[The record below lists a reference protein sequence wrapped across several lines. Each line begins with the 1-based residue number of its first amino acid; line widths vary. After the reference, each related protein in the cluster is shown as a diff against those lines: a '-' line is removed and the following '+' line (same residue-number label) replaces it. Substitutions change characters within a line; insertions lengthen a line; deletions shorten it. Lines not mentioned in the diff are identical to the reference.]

1 MTKKEKIEKL
11 QQVISQFSELITEE
25 NRHLSIGSNPSK
37 FSELLNKKR
46 TLAATYES
54 HLQGIRADSEFDE
67 DKSINEQLIFF
78 IQEFQA
84 LIEENAV
91 LLSSKI
97 QATQRVFSVIQ
108 QAVRERG
115 QPSQTYSNEGTVVP
129 VRKTYTPALS
139 VGVNNEC

>member
-37 FSELLNKKR
+37 FSELLNKKK

-78 IQEFQA
+78 IQEFQT

-115 QPSQTYSNEGTVVP
+115 QPSQTYSNEGIVVP
-129 VRKTYTPALS
+129 ARKTYTPALS

>member
-1 MTKKEKIEKL
+1 MI
-11 QQVISQFSELITEE
+11 V
-25 NRHLSIGSNPSK
+25 
-37 FSELLNKKR
+37 LL
-46 TLAATYES
+46 LV
-54 HLQGIRADSEFDE
+54 
-67 DKSINEQLIFF
+67 FF
-78 IQEFQA
+78 IQEFQS

-108 QAVRERG
+108 QAVQERG

-129 VRKTYTPALS
+129 ARKTYTPALS

>member
-67 DKSINEQLIFF
+67 DKSVNEQLIFF

-115 QPSQTYSNEGTVVP
+115 QPSKTYSNEGIVVP
-129 VRKTYTPALS
+129 ARKTYTPALS

>member
-67 DKSINEQLIFF
+67 DKSVNEQLIFL

-115 QPSQTYSNEGTVVP
+115 QPSQTYSNEGIVVP
-129 VRKTYTPALS
+129 AGKTYTPALS

>member
-37 FSELLNKKR
+37 FSELLNKKK

-67 DKSINEQLIFF
+67 DKSINEQLIFL

-84 LIEENAV
+84 LVEENAV

-108 QAVRERG
+108 QAVQERG

-129 VRKTYTPALS
+129 ARKTYTPALS

>member
-37 FSELLNKKR
+37 FSELLNKKK

-67 DKSINEQLIFF
+67 DKVINEQLIFL
-78 IQEFQA
+78 IQ
-84 LIEENAV
+84 
-91 LLSSKI
+91 
-97 QATQRVFSVIQ
+97 
-108 QAVRERG
+108 
-115 QPSQTYSNEGTVVP
+115 
-129 VRKTYTPALS
+129 
-139 VGVNNEC
+139 

>member
-37 FSELLNKKR
+37 FSELLNKKK

-67 DKSINEQLIFF
+67 DKSVNEQLIFF

-115 QPSQTYSNEGTVVP
+115 QPSKTYSNEGIVVP
-129 VRKTYTPALS
+129 ARKTYTPALS

>member
-1 MTKKEKIEKL
+1 LTKKEKIEKL

-54 HLQGIRADSEFDE
+54 HLQGIKADSEFDE

-78 IQEFQA
+78 MQEFQS

-115 QPSQTYSNEGTVVP
+115 QPSQTYSNEGIVVP
-129 VRKTYTPALS
+129 ARKTYTPALS

>member
-37 FSELLNKKR
+37 FSELLNKKK

-108 QAVRERG
+108 QAVQERG

-129 VRKTYTPALS
+129 ARKTYTPALS

>member
-1 MTKKEKIEKL
+1 MTNKERIEAL
-11 QQVISQFSELITEE
+11 QKVISQFSELIREE

-46 TLAATYES
+46 ALAATYES
-54 HLQGIRADSEFDE
+54 HVEGIKADSEFGGDR
-67 DKSINEQLIFF
+67 SINEQLIFF
-78 IQEFQA
+78 IQEFQS
-84 LIEENAV
+84 LIEENTV

-108 QAVRERG
+108 QSVRERG
-115 QPSQTYSNEGTVVP
+115 QPSQTYSNEGIVVP
-129 VRKTYTPALS
+129 ARKTYTPALS

>member
-37 FSELLNKKR
+37 FPELLNKKR
-46 TLAATYES
+46 ALAATYES
-54 HLQGIRADSEFDE
+54 HLQGIKADSEFDE

-78 IQEFQA
+78 MQEFQA

-115 QPSQTYSNEGTVVP
+115 QPSQTYSNEGIVVP
-129 VRKTYTPALS
+129 ARKTYTPALS

>member
-54 HLQGIRADSEFDE
+54 HLQGIKADSEFDE

-78 IQEFQA
+78 MQEFQS

-115 QPSQTYSNEGTVVP
+115 QPSQTYSNEGIVVP
-129 VRKTYTPALS
+129 ARKTYTPALS

>member
-11 QQVISQFSELITEE
+11 HQVISQFSELITEE

-67 DKSINEQLIFF
+67 DKSVNEQLIFF

-108 QAVRERG
+108 QAVQERG

-129 VRKTYTPALS
+129 ARKTYTPALS

>member
-1 MTKKEKIEKL
+1 MH
-11 QQVISQFSELITEE
+11 QVISQFSELITEE

-37 FSELLNKKR
+37 FSELLNKKK

-67 DKSINEQLIFF
+67 DKSINEQLIFL

-84 LIEENAV
+84 LVEENAV

-115 QPSQTYSNEGTVVP
+115 QPSQTYSNEGIVVP
-129 VRKTYTPALS
+129 ARKTYTPALS

>member
-37 FSELLNKKR
+37 FSELLNKKK

-67 DKSINEQLIFF
+67 DKGINEQLIFF
-78 IQEFQA
+78 MQEFQA

-108 QAVRERG
+108 QAVQERG

-129 VRKTYTPALS
+129 ARKTYTPALS

>member
-37 FSELLNKKR
+37 FSELLNKKK

-108 QAVRERG
+108 QAVKERG

-129 VRKTYTPALS
+129 ARKTYTPALS

>member
-1 MTKKEKIEKL
+1 LTKKEKIEKL

-37 FSELLNKKR
+37 FSELLNKKK

-108 QAVRERG
+108 QAVKERG

-129 VRKTYTPALS
+129 ARKTYTPALS

>member
-37 FSELLNKKR
+37 FSELLNKKK

-78 IQEFQA
+78 IQEFQS

-129 VRKTYTPALS
+129 ARKTYTPALS

>member
-37 FSELLNKKR
+37 FSELLNKKK
-46 TLAATYES
+46 TLAATYER

-67 DKSINEQLIFF
+67 DKSINEQLIFL

-84 LIEENAV
+84 LVEENAV

-115 QPSQTYSNEGTVVP
+115 QPSQTYSNEGIVVP
-129 VRKTYTPALS
+129 ARKTYTPALS

>member
-1 MTKKEKIEKL
+1 LTKKEKIEKL

-54 HLQGIRADSEFDE
+54 HLQGIKADSEFDE

-78 IQEFQA
+78 IQEFQT

-115 QPSQTYSNEGTVVP
+115 QPSQTYSNEGIVVP
-129 VRKTYTPALS
+129 ARKTYTPALS

>member
-11 QQVISQFSELITEE
+11 HQVISQFSELITEE

-67 DKSINEQLIFF
+67 DKSINEQLIFL

-108 QAVRERG
+108 QAVQERG

-129 VRKTYTPALS
+129 TRKTYTPALS

>member
-37 FSELLNKKR
+37 FSELLNKKK

-67 DKSINEQLIFF
+67 DKSVNEQLIFF
-78 IQEFQA
+78 MQEFQA

-115 QPSQTYSNEGTVVP
+115 QPSQTYSNEGIVVP
-129 VRKTYTPALS
+129 AGKTYTPALS